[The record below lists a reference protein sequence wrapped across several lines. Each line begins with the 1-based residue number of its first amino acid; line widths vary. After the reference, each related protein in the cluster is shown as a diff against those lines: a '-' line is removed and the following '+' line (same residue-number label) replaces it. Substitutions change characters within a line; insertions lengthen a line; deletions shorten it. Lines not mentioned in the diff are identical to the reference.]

1 MDLHRGV
8 PLVSDAIVQVVAMMK
23 NGTKVSIGYTLRTA
37 ESDIT
42 VVIHEYDPTEVKKL
56 QLLVLPVLADK
67 AFTAEWK
74 DPKLQIQE
82 SEMKALDFSESTRCI
97 ESSLLQNRY
106 NACGAGPLK
115 DLPISMALVPW
126 ISSFTPKPFTVA
138 LRKDSATQGTFPTI
152 EQSLNVAWHGV
163 DAPAAWAA
171 KHKACELL
179 TMSSEVNERVAAS
192 ADALCELMKNK
203 CFGQVEE
210 LMNNS
215 KFGSSWQSDELLL
228 ASKAFQSV
236 GCCHKQ
242 GQCSLK
248 WSYEHG
254 KLCLEQTKVQ
264 VSLNSFMEFLSQS
277 VSAGNELSSQARD
290 FPLDFLK
297 LVAEHVWQMPPLESI
312 LAAEVATWHS
322 KVAEQVLASMIEA
335 GKGEAANFSEE
346 QAQESFGKVA
356 TLKVQLRDAAQL
368 KDVLVALRLA
378 GNLSTVLVQCHEC
391 GNHHTPKAEHWQQLT
406 AALCHVENIEIR
418 YLDLGQLAPW
428 SCDENGRV
436 QKLVLYYDRIT
447 ELPEE
452 LFEGTWSHLKVL
464 ELHGN
469 KIKELPPKVF
479 HHTPHLETLDLYDN
493 QLSALPEGVF
503 AELPKLKELTL
514 DYNQLQKLPPKEFQG
529 LASLEKLS
537 LSETGLT
544 ELPDE
549 LFQNLTK
556 LRALN
561 FGGIRLRQ
569 HPSICRSAKRSVEC
583 NTW

>member
-1 MDLHRGV
+1 
-8 PLVSDAIVQVVAMMK
+8 
-23 NGTKVSIGYTLRTA
+23 
-37 ESDIT
+37 
-42 VVIHEYDPTEVKKL
+42 
-56 QLLVLPVLADK
+56 
-67 AFTAEWK
+67 
-74 DPKLQIQE
+74 
-82 SEMKALDFSESTRCI
+82 MKALDFSESTRCI